1 MRSYGSDIVREIFI
15 LDHRY
20 SVRLGISD
28 GHLAAGSVQQL
39 NIFGRFASVCWP
51 WSLEELKCGSDL
63 DIIHLHVVI
72 NSISAPTHGQIDGYM
87 MQFLYLL
94 TLVIG

>member
-39 NIFGRFASVCWP
+39 NIFGRFASMSGS
-51 WSLEELKCGSDL
+51 WSLEELECGSDL

-72 NSISAPTHGQIDGYM
+72 NSISAPTHGQIDGYN
-87 MQFLYLL
+87 QPTENLL